1 MLAGICIVMASSSSR
16 RLSELLAQVDA
27 PGPGYAELSFFD
39 ASMTV
44 TNLGGMCGLKAVP
57 SLCANYESRELRYAN
72 LGINNEGFSVDLRI
86 TNTSEYVEWN
96 AGNTGC
102 GDTDNTGC
110 GDFGMINIRSNEPV
124 GLEFCFVKGG
134 TDELQDM
141 GEYRVSRSAG
151 SNPRIGRDALL
162 FRLL

>member
-1 MLAGICIVMASSSSR
+1 M
-16 RLSELLAQVDA
+16 
-27 PGPGYAELSFFD
+27 
-39 ASMTV
+39 
-44 TNLGGMCGLKAVP
+44 KAVP

-124 GLEFCFVKGG
+124 GLDFCFVKGG

-162 FRLL
+162 FACYSKKVRTR